1 MNLIKKI
8 KNIKVDVPLIFSGGV
23 GKIGH
28 IKELKDIFPDEA
40 VAIASALHYN
50 NLNIGQVK
58 KYYNEKICILDY
70 GLGNIR
76 SLYNSI
82 KIINSDVSYYSEI
95 KKNKNFDILFIP
107 GVGSFN
113 KASKILKDN
122 GYFKIIEKAKDENI
136 KIVGICLGMH
146 ILFSEG
152 YEDGRSIGL
161 NFIKGSVRKIENTNL
176 KLPNIG
182 WKKISIEK
190 NIDQPFFKKF
200 DEKNFILYTLT
211 WEILKI
217 RVI

>member
-1 MNLIKKI
+1 MK
-8 KNIKVDVPLIFSGGV
+8 
-23 GKIGH
+23 
-28 IKELKDIFPDEA
+28 
-40 VAIASALHYN
+40 
-50 NLNIGQVK
+50 
-58 KYYNEKICILDY
+58 KICILDY

-200 DEKNFILYTLT
+200 DEKKFYFVHSYMGNIENSSNLVASLSYDKVRVPAIVNNKNIFGIQFHPEKSGEMGIEL
-211 WEILKI
+211 LKELI
-217 RVI
+217 KN

>member
-1 MNLIKKI
+1 MK
-8 KNIKVDVPLIFSGGV
+8 
-23 GKIGH
+23 
-28 IKELKDIFPDEA
+28 
-40 VAIASALHYN
+40 
-50 NLNIGQVK
+50 
-58 KYYNEKICILDY
+58 KICILDY

-200 DEKNFILYTLT
+200 DEKKFYFVHSYMGNIENSSNLVASLSYD
-211 WEILKI
+211 KI
-217 RVI
+217 RVPAIVNNKNIFGIQFHPEKSGEMGIELLKELIKN

>member
-1 MNLIKKI
+1 MK
-8 KNIKVDVPLIFSGGV
+8 
-23 GKIGH
+23 
-28 IKELKDIFPDEA
+28 
-40 VAIASALHYN
+40 
-50 NLNIGQVK
+50 
-58 KYYNEKICILDY
+58 KICILDY

-152 YEDGRSIGL
+152 YEDGRSVGL

-200 DEKNFILYTLT
+200 DEKKFYFVHSYMGNIENSSNLVASLSYD
-211 WEILKI
+211 KI
-217 RVI
+217 RVPAIVNNKNIFGIQFHPEKSGEMGIELLKELIKN

>member
-1 MNLIKKI
+1 MK
-8 KNIKVDVPLIFSGGV
+8 
-23 GKIGH
+23 
-28 IKELKDIFPDEA
+28 
-40 VAIASALHYN
+40 
-50 NLNIGQVK
+50 
-58 KYYNEKICILDY
+58 KICILDY

-200 DEKNFILYTLT
+200 DEKKFYFVHSYMGNIENSSNLT
-211 WEILKI
+211 
-217 RVI
+217 VN

>member
-1 MNLIKKI
+1 MK
-8 KNIKVDVPLIFSGGV
+8 
-23 GKIGH
+23 
-28 IKELKDIFPDEA
+28 
-40 VAIASALHYN
+40 
-50 NLNIGQVK
+50 
-58 KYYNEKICILDY
+58 KICILDY

-122 GYFKIIEKAKDENI
+122 GYFKIIQKAKDENI

-152 YEDGRSIGL
+152 YEDGRSVGL

-190 NIDQPFFKKF
+190 KIDQPFFKKF
-200 DEKNFILYTLT
+200 DEKKFYFVHSYMGNIENSSNLVASLSYDKVRVPAIVNNKNIFGIQFHPEKSGEMGIEL
-211 WEILKI
+211 LKELI
-217 RVI
+217 KN

>member
-1 MNLIKKI
+1 MK
-8 KNIKVDVPLIFSGGV
+8 
-23 GKIGH
+23 
-28 IKELKDIFPDEA
+28 
-40 VAIASALHYN
+40 
-50 NLNIGQVK
+50 
-58 KYYNEKICILDY
+58 KICILDY

-76 SLYNSI
+76 SSYNSI

-113 KASKILKDN
+113 KASKILKNN
-122 GYFKIIEKAKDENI
+122 GYFKNNRKSKKDENI

-152 YEDGRSIGL
+152 YEDGRSVGL

-182 WKKISIEK
+182 WKKISHR
-190 NIDQPFFKKF
+190 NIDQPFFKNF
-200 DEKNFILYTLT
+200 DKKNFILYTLT

>member
-1 MNLIKKI
+1 MK
-8 KNIKVDVPLIFSGGV
+8 
-23 GKIGH
+23 
-28 IKELKDIFPDEA
+28 
-40 VAIASALHYN
+40 
-50 NLNIGQVK
+50 
-58 KYYNEKICILDY
+58 KICILDY

-161 NFIKGSVRKIENTNL
+161 NLIKGSVRKIENTNL

-200 DEKNFILYTLT
+200 DEKKFYFVHSYMGNIENSSNLVASLSYDKVRVPAIVNNKNIFGIQFHPEKSGEMGIEL
-211 WEILKI
+211 LKELI
-217 RVI
+217 KN

>member
-1 MNLIKKI
+1 MVSK
-8 KNIKVDVPLIFSGGV
+8 KNIIMK
-23 GKIGH
+23 
-28 IKELKDIFPDEA
+28 
-40 VAIASALHYN
+40 
-50 NLNIGQVK
+50 
-58 KYYNEKICILDY
+58 KICILDY

-200 DEKNFILYTLT
+200 DEKKFYFVHSYMGNIENSSNLVASLSYDKVRVPAIVNNKNIFGIQFHPEKSGEMGIEL
-211 WEILKI
+211 LKELI
-217 RVI
+217 KN

>member
-1 MNLIKKI
+1 MK
-8 KNIKVDVPLIFSGGV
+8 
-23 GKIGH
+23 
-28 IKELKDIFPDEA
+28 
-40 VAIASALHYN
+40 
-50 NLNIGQVK
+50 
-58 KYYNEKICILDY
+58 KICILDY

-200 DEKNFILYTLT
+200 DEKKFYFVHSYMGNIENSSNLVASLSYDKVRVPAIVNNKNIFGIQFHPEKSGEMGIEL
-211 WEILKI
+211 LKELI
-217 RVI
+217 KH

>member
-1 MNLIKKI
+1 MK
-8 KNIKVDVPLIFSGGV
+8 
-23 GKIGH
+23 
-28 IKELKDIFPDEA
+28 
-40 VAIASALHYN
+40 
-50 NLNIGQVK
+50 
-58 KYYNEKICILDY
+58 KICILDY

-152 YEDGRSIGL
+152 YEDGRSVGL

-200 DEKNFILYTLT
+200 DEKKFYFVHSYMGNIENSSNLVASLSYDKVRVPAIVNNKNIFGIQFHPEKSREMGIEL
-211 WEILKI
+211 LKELI
-217 RVI
+217 KN